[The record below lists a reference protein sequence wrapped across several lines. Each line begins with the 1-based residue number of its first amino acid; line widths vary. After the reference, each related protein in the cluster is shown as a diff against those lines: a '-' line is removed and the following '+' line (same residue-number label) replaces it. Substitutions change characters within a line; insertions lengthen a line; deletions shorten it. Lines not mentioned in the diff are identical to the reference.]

1 MSRTTLAFLTL
12 ALLASP
18 LPAADLVPA
27 DRPIP
32 DVIDHYVGL
41 KLRQAGVQS
50 APQADDAT
58 LVRRLTLDLA
68 GRIPTPTEAQ
78 GYINSKDP
86 DKRSKLTDRLMASPD
101 FVRHSATEFD
111 ALLRSGN
118 DQAPSLRGYL
128 LVALKENRPWD
139 RMFRELMGLAPDPGR
154 PDHFVLK
161 RLGDLDVLTRDVSSV
176 FFGLNVMC
184 AQCHKHPYVSS
195 ITQDYYHGMKAFF
208 SRTLDFQGQLWEKRH
223 ALVQY
228 KARSGQLR
236 TPPLMFL
243 SGTVLDEPKPDV
255 PDLPRAIDEENKRIE
270 ELRKN
275 FGKAKQ
281 YPPRPAFSYREQLAL
296 VALRPGERER
306 FARSIVNRLWHR
318 FHGYGLVMRLDQMH
332 AQNPPSHPELL
343 EWLARDLIAH
353 GYDLRRL
360 VRGLVASQAYSR
372 ASSWEGGPA
381 PAPALFAVAQLRP
394 LSAMQFGLSA
404 LVAGDPDA
412 LPADLAPEARDGRL
426 QALEAEAQK
435 VFGAIIEQ
443 PRDGLEINVSEGLRL
458 SNDEAVLRVLG
469 DRLAG
474 RLLKAGDQR
483 RQVETAIWAVLSR
496 PPTEEEF
503 KVLGDYVGRHT
514 PGEAELARLV
524 GEARRRREAVERA
537 KARAAQIERD
547 IAEGNSRHREAAL
560 RAELA
565 RTEKYLA
572 AAAELRLG
580 PTGAAN
586 TPETLAAR
594 HGLDAGLLRRW
605 HAYLDRPVA
614 ASTISAGG
622 PVVRGHYTTRL
633 TKTWGQATV
642 NGWGTEATP
651 WLLANTS
658 NEPIRYGTLTL
669 PPRSVS
675 THPSPTLAA
684 AVSWRSPL
692 EGAVR
697 VSGRVA
703 DVDPNCGNGVAW
715 SLVVHREGE
724 KETLASGILDNG
736 RAVVLDPATLAALAE
751 VRVRRGDVLS
761 LVVDPR
767 DGNHACDSTHVEFT
781 LSERGGKGRKW
792 DLAADV
798 VDSIH
803 AGNPHPD
810 GQGNAGVWHFHTV
823 EASSSPAPVVAAIPA
838 GSVLA
843 RWADAV
849 GRIRQG
855 KVAETAGREELSRL
869 AAEAAKVLTA
879 PPPAARNDPN
889 AALLRDLTSGSS
901 PLFGGIDFSA
911 SLDAGAK
918 AKLAQW
924 NAELEEARRE
934 AARPLPALA
943 AEPPAQRALRQMAW
957 ALLAGAEF
965 RFNH

>member
-1 MSRTTLAFLTL
+1 VSRNTLAFLTV
-12 ALLASP
+12 ALTASSM
-18 LPAADLVPA
+18 PAADLLPA
-27 DRPIP
+27 DRPIAEA
-32 DVIDHYVGL
+32 IDHYVGL
-41 KLRQAGVQS
+41 KLKQAGVGT
-50 APQADDAT
+50 AAQADDAT

-68 GRIPTPTEAQ
+68 GRIPTPAEAK
-78 GYINSKDP
+78 GYIDSKDP
-86 DKRSKLTDRLMASPD
+86 DKRAKLIDRLMAAPD
-101 FVRHSATEFD
+101 FVRHGATEFD

-128 LVALKENRPWD
+128 LTALRENRPWD
-139 RMFRELMGLAPDPGR
+139 RMFRELMGSSPDPSR

-161 RLGDLDVLTRDVSSV
+161 RLGDPDVLTRDVSAI
-176 FFGLNVMC
+176 FFGLNIMC

-243 SGTVLDEPKPDV
+243 SGKVLDEPKPDV
-255 PDLPRAIDEENKRIE
+255 PDLPKAIEEENKRIE

-275 FGKAKQ
+275 FAKAKQ
-281 YPPRPAFSYREQLAL
+281 YPPKPAFNYREQLVE
-296 VALRPGERER
+296 VALRPGERDR

-318 FHGYGLVMRLDQMH
+318 FHGLGLVMRLDQMH
-332 AQNPPSHPELL
+332 PQNPPSHPELL
-343 EWLARDLIAH
+343 DWLARDLIAH

-372 ASSWEGGPA
+372 ASSWDKGTP

-394 LSAMQFGLSA
+394 LTSGQFGLSA
-404 LVAGDPDA
+404 LLAGDPDS
-412 LPADLAPEARDGRL
+412 LPADLPQEARDSRL
-426 QALEAEAQK
+426 QALETEAQK
-435 VFGAIIEQ
+435 VFGPIIEQ

-458 SNDEAVLRVLG
+458 SNDEAVLRILG

-474 RLLKAGDQR
+474 RLLKAGDRKSQIEMA
-483 RQVETAIWAVLSR
+483 VWAILSR
-496 PPTEEEF
+496 PPTEEEINL
-503 KVLGDYVGRHT
+503 LGEYVARHT
-514 PGEAELARLV
+514 PGEAELARQAD
-524 GEARRRREAVERA
+524 ETRRRREAVERA
-537 KARAAQIERD
+537 KARVAEIERE
-547 IAEGNSRHREAAL
+547 IAELNSRHREAVL
-560 RAELA
+560 RSELA

-580 PTGAAN
+580 PAGAAN
-586 TPETLAAR
+586 TPETLAAK
-594 HGLDAGLLRRW
+594 HGLDAFLLRRW
-605 HAYLDRPVA
+605 HGYLGRPVA
-614 ASTISAGG
+614 PSAG
-622 PVVRGHYTTRL
+622 PAVADAVVRGHYTTRL
-633 TKTWGQATV
+633 TKTWGHTAV

-651 WLLANTS
+651 WLVANAS

-692 EGAVR
+692 DGVVR

-703 DVDPNCGNGVAW
+703 DVDPNCGNGIGW
-715 SLVVHREGE
+715 SLVVHREGQ
-724 KETLASGILDNG
+724 KETLAGGNLDNG
-736 RAVVLDPATLAALAE
+736 RSVLLDPAALGE

-767 DGNHACDSTHVEFT
+767 DGNHACDSTHVEFVLT
-781 LSERGGKGRKW
+781 EQGGKGRKW

-803 AGNPHPD
+803 AGNPHAD
-810 GQGNAGVWHFHTV
+810 GHGNAGVWHFHTI
-823 EASSSPAPVVAAIPA
+823 ETSSSSASSTPTLPA

-843 RWADAV
+843 RWTDAV
-849 GRIRQG
+849 LRIRQG
-855 KVAETAGREELSRL
+855 KVAEAAGREELSRI
-869 AAEAAKVLTA
+869 AAEAAKVLTS
-879 PPPAARNDPN
+879 PPPAARSDPN
-889 AALLRDLTSGSS
+889 AAILRELASVSG
-901 PLFGGIDFSA
+901 PLFGGIDFPG

-934 AARPLPALA
+934 AARPLPAMTT
-943 AEPPAQRALRQMAW
+943 EPPAQRALRQMVW